1 MKEGRGDPALSCPE
15 YGHKKASIMLA
26 FLLRGFCQSIVV
38 LAVAGGAVAIEIE
51 AVIGQT
57 DVVLLGDLGLALLDH
72 LVGELDHLAAVE
84 ADQVVVVFL
93 GGQLEH
99 RLAPFEVMAGHDTGI
114 VKLVEN
120 AVDGG
125 EANLFTQIDQA
136 FIEIFGTG
144 VLAVRLLQDFQDL
157 DPGQGDLE
165 PGLF

>member
-1 MKEGRGDPALSCPE
+1 
-15 YGHKKASIMLA
+15 MLA
-26 FLLRGFCQSIVV
+26 LTAGTVTVEVETVVGETDIVLFGN
-38 LAVAGGAVAIEIE
+38 LA
-51 AVIGQT
+51 
-57 DVVLLGDLGLALLDH
+57 LALLNH
-72 LVGELDHLAAVE
+72 LVGELDHLAAVQ
-84 ADQVVVVFL
+84 ANQMVVVL
-93 GGQLEH
+93 LSRQLEY

-114 VKLVEN
+114 IKLVEN
-120 AVDGG
+120 TVDGG